1 MSSSTS
7 SRAGAAF
14 VRTKTKNVI
23 TGSVVETSYNPTAKF
38 PQAFIERR
46 EVTYSYEDGDL
57 YHFMDVET
65 YDDIPVG
72 AADVPDNFKF
82 CKENDTCKLL
92 SYKGKVFSV
101 EIPNFVELEVTA
113 TEPGVKGN
121 TATNTLKPATVETGA
136 EIRVPPVHQRGRQD
150 PHRYP
155 HRRVYGARE
164 LIRFSLPGMAVPPRP
179 AFLTLGRILTMAMDL
194 NAKAAYIRGLMT
206 GMDFDADS
214 KNGKVI
220 AAMMDL
226 LEEMAAQV
234 TEHDNALDQVYDE
247 LETLDQDLDDVVS
260 DIYADEDEDDEEDA
274 EDDSTMYE
282 VTCPN
287 CGQIS
292 TLDEETLMD
301 PEGAIW
307 SARTAARPSTSSLK
321 APRTT
326 LPRRPTSRTT
336 KQYISVL

>member
-1 MSSSTS
+1 
-7 SRAGAAF
+7 
-14 VRTKTKNVI
+14 
-23 TGSVVETSYNPTAKF
+23 
-38 PQAFIERR
+38 
-46 EVTYSYEDGDL
+46 
-57 YHFMDVET
+57 
-65 YDDIPVG
+65 
-72 AADVPDNFKF
+72 
-82 CKENDTCKLL
+82 
-92 SYKGKVFSV
+92 
-101 EIPNFVELEVTA
+101 
-113 TEPGVKGN
+113 
-121 TATNTLKPATVETGA
+121 
-136 EIRVPPVHQRGRQD
+136 
-150 PHRYP
+150 
-155 HRRVYGARE
+155 
-164 LIRFSLPGMAVPPRP
+164 
-179 AFLTLGRILTMAMDL
+179 MAMDL
-194 NAKAAYIRGLMT
+194 NEKAAYIRGLMT

-301 PEGAIW
+301 PEAIW

-336 KQYISVL
+336 KQ